1 VSEALTLPAIG
12 DLVDGKFRIDR
23 KLGEGGTSAVYE
35 VSHVITD
42 KKFAIK
48 WLLPELALD
57 DSAVDRF
64 IHEARVSGRFVHQN
78 AVQIYDICRANNS
91 FYMLLDLLQGESLQ
105 TRLERV
111 GRFSVEAA
119 CAIVLPCTD
128 VLIAAHRAGIVH
140 RDLKPGNIFLCWGD
154 GQHDE
159 TPKLLDF
166 GISKF
171 CAHVQSLSLV
181 NTASGSVIGTP
192 LYMSPEQML
201 GRPVDP
207 RTDIYALG
215 TVLYELVSGRP
226 PYQADSYADL
236 VVKVTLEAK
245 PASLEG
251 VNPAFAALVERAMA
265 REPADRFAS
274 VEEFAQA
281 LRAFVAPR
289 TREEGSAAAAEQ
301 EPPLSSARKSW
312 VRRHPGVALAAM
324 TLITWTVLVGLQH
337 LRGSSLR
344 ARIPAELASP
354 SRHPAP
360 AHFAFAPVPTD
371 PHPIAE
377 VAPPEPKPK
386 VPRAAPAPQHTIA
399 RHAPA
404 IAKKAKPANAP
415 ATAASPSSA
424 PASHDRARAL
434 PEVHVTRA
442 DFDGPALSAPPRA
455 VVSRRDF

>member
-1 VSEALTLPAIG
+1 MTLPCIG

-57 DSAVDRF
+57 DAAVDRF
-64 IHEARVSGRFVHQN
+64 IHEARISARFVHQN

-91 FYMLLDLLQGESLQ
+91 FYMLLDFLQGESLQ
-105 TRLERV
+105 TRLERI

-171 CAHVQSLSLV
+171 CADVQSLSLV
-181 NTASGSVIGTP
+181 TTATGSVIGTP

-226 PYQADSYADL
+226 PFQADSYADL
-236 VVKVTLEAK
+236 VVKVTLEAS
-245 PASLEG
+245 PEPLAG
-251 VNPAFAALVERAMA
+251 VNPAFAAVVARAMA
-265 REPADRFAS
+265 REPGDRFAS

-281 LRAFVAPR
+281 LRPFVEAHAV
-289 TREEGSAAAAEQ
+289 REQDELPTTTEL
-301 EPPLSSARKSW
+301 ELPLLPARKSW
-312 VRRHPGVALAAM
+312 VRRHPGLAIAAM
-324 TLITWTVLVGLQH
+324 TLLTLFAIGVKLDGF
-337 LRGSSLR
+337 RGATPRSTSAR
-344 ARIPAELASP
+344 ATSP
-354 SRHPAP
+354 STPTPVTTTHLALAPAP
-360 AHFAFAPVPTD
+360 T
-371 PHPIAE
+371 
-377 VAPPEPKPK
+377 PPEPPI
-386 VPRAAPAPQHTIA
+386 VRVMPPLPEGRSAPPSIPQRAAVKHARAIDKKTKLASEPTAPTV
-399 RHAPA
+399 P
-404 IAKKAKPANAP
+404 
-415 ATAASPSSA
+415 TAHDSS
-424 PASHDRARAL
+424 RAL
-434 PEVHVTRA
+434 PEVRVTRS
-442 DFDGPALSAPPRA
+442 DFDAPSVSTPPRA